1 MKTLALLRQREQ
13 RRSRDPLPE
22 RLLKYLRLRPKTPMQ
37 PKAPRSREGKSHE

>member
-22 RLLKYLRLRPKTPMQ
+22 RLLKYLRLR
-37 PKAPRSREGKSHE
+37 RENTDAAQSPAVAGGEIT